1 MLQSCLRDQPGP
13 GQLGLN
19 VVAEG
24 VDTSEQLDFLRA
36 NGCDE
41 IQGYV
46 FSRPRSAEDRT
57 ELLRERQQ
65 QAG

>member
-1 MLQSCLRDQPGP
+1 MD
-13 GQLGLN
+13 

-57 ELLRERQQ
+57 ELLRQRQQ

>member
-24 VDTSEQLDFLRA
+24 EQLDFLRA

-57 ELLRERQQ
+57 ELLRQRQQ